1 MLGVPYTI
9 DESRLVFS
17 RPKRAEK
24 ALMAF
29 LSNTQ
34 KTAKGVDDFQ
44 NPYLVLIWNL
54 VACSAIH
61 LVYIILLSSYAQR
74 LNTLRDHRYDPF

>member
-1 MLGVPYTI
+1 
-9 DESRLVFS
+9 
-17 RPKRAEK
+17 
-24 ALMAF
+24 MAF

-74 LNTLRDHRYDPF
+74 LNTPGNLFRPFPRLLQKA